1 MQRIFVCGCLAACL
15 WGCGGGEVVAI
26 RVVHP
31 DGSPSEPNPSGYFV
45 CQPSPGA
52 PTFTCEGK
60 QAFHQYDRLAEAS
73 SCEYGLA
80 SVYVE
85 TDGSGKTKRIQ
96 YACAKPP
103 SSDFPT
109 DSGAA
114 APPTPAA
121 SSSTGAPTSPAG
133 PAGGH

>member
-15 WGCGGGEVVAI
+15 SACGGGEVVAI

-31 DGSPSEPNPSGYFV
+31 DGAPVEPNPSGYFV
-45 CQPSPGA
+45 CQPIPGA

-73 SCEYGLA
+73 TCEYGLA

-85 TDGSGKTKRIQ
+85 TDGSGKTKRVQ
-96 YACAKPP
+96 FACAKPP
-103 SSDFPT
+103 STDFPA
-109 DSGAA
+109 DSGA
-114 APPTPAA
+114 PAA
-121 SSSTGAPTSPAG
+121 SSSPGAAPSPAA
-133 PAGGH
+133 PEGGH